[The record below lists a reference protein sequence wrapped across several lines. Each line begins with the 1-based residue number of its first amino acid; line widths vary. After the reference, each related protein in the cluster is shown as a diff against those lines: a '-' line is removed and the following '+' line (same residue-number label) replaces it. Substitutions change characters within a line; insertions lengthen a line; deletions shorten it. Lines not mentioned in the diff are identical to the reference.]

1 MYVCIYLLNLRMI
14 LDSPTAN
21 DLYIIFSGLE
31 FPLFFVH
38 VARALNL
45 FYLVK
50 VGSHDDGTATTA
62 AVAQQRQQLQ
72 RRRRRR
78 SETIHT

>member
-1 MYVCIYLLNLRMI
+1 MYACIYLLNLRM
-14 LDSPTAN
+14 LLGSPNAN
-21 DLYIIFSGLE
+21 DLYIIFLGLE

-50 VGSHDDGTATTA
+50 WEATTTG
-62 AVAQQRQQLQ
+62 QRRLQ
-72 RRRRRR
+72 R
-78 SETIHT
+78 